1 MLALRALNVDV
12 QIGADAA
19 GIPASGCIRDWVRCA
34 LNATDP
40 GRDVDVSVRI
50 VDEHEMRALNRDYR
64 DQDKPTNVL
73 AFPAGDAGFVP
84 PGEKPLLGDI
94 VVCAAVVAREAEE
107 QGKLPE
113 HHWGHMLVH
122 GTLHLLGYDH
132 ITDREAEKME
142 AIERRVLASLGIAD
156 PYAGN

>member
-1 MLALRALNVDV
+1 MAPRAVNVDV
-12 QIGADAA
+12 QIAADAA
-19 GIPASGCIRDWVRCA
+19 GIPASDSIRDWVQRA
-34 LNATDP
+34 VNETAP

-64 DQDKPTNVL
+64 DQDQPTNVL

-84 PGEKPLLGDI
+84 PGERLLLGDI
-94 VVCAAVVAREAEE
+94 VVCATVVAGEAEE
-107 QGKLPE
+107 QGKPLD

-122 GTLHLLGYDH
+122 GTLHLLGHDH
-132 ITDREAEKME
+132 ATDRDAEVME
-142 AIERRVLASLGIAD
+142 TLERRVLASLGIAD

>member
-1 MLALRALNVDV
+1 MNVDV
-12 QIGADAA
+12 QIAADDA
-19 GIPASGCIRDWVRCA
+19 GIPASDAIRDRVRRA
-34 LNATDP
+34 LDETNP

-50 VDEHEMRALNRDYR
+50 VDEHEMRSLNRDYR
-64 DQDKPTNVL
+64 NQDKSTNVL

-84 PGEKPLLGDI
+84 PGEMPLLGDI

-107 QGKLPE
+107 QGKLLD
-113 HHWGHMLVH
+113 HHWSHMLVH

-132 ITDREAEKME
+132 NTDFDAEEME
-142 AIERRVLASLGIAD
+142 ALERRILDSLGIAD